1 MGLFDIFKKKKPE
14 QVKREETDDF
24 NPLDMNSVIAWYKNQ
39 NPTASEKDVLRFVS
53 KLAEPE
59 EDQDHLT
66 PEGGLPWGWR
76 RVHEREIKRYEAQYQ
91 KMWSAWRDSRFDSPL
106 AHFAALEA
114 FVSYMNRTKKLL
126 EKKGECFNY
135 WRDELF
141 TDEFLDRWS
150 KELDNMRENIDALK
164 IEYEAKQD
172 FEANILPK
180 LERELL
186 KIIKE
191 NPGVLQKDV
200 YKMFDPIAKSY
211 IQEKLYSAEKSHR
224 IRREKSGNTYKLF
237 LK

>member
-1 MGLFDIFKKKKPE
+1 
-14 QVKREETDDF
+14 
-24 NPLDMNSVIAWYKNQ
+24 
-39 NPTASEKDVLRFVS
+39 
-53 KLAEPE
+53 
-59 EDQDHLT
+59 
-66 PEGGLPWGWR
+66 
-76 RVHEREIKRYEAQYQ
+76 
-91 KMWSAWRDSRFDSPL
+91 
-106 AHFAALEA
+106 
-114 FVSYMNRTKKLL
+114 
-126 EKKGECFNY
+126 
-135 WRDELF
+135 
-141 TDEFLDRWS
+141 
-150 KELDNMRENIDALK
+150 MRENIDALK